1 MFWLCA
7 VRHVGHCT
15 LQPHNDIVTVSAQE
29 WKGLEEKPLTACV
42 CDENV
47 DLGPPALNKRGTCC
61 FID

>member
-47 DLGPPALNKRGTCC
+47 DLGPPALNK
-61 FID
+61 